1 VTATKEDTKKT
12 QVNDLAHGGSVEGSP
27 PVDLLVVIP
36 AFNEDGGVGPTIR
49 RLRDALA
56 GSERSSRILVV
67 DDGSTDDT
75 GEEARAQGVEVLR
88 HPTNLGYG
96 AALKSGIAAGSSEFV
111 GIIDA
116 DGTYPPEEMP
126 RLLELAADAQAD
138 MVVGT
143 RDPADK
149 SIPIERRPGKWMI
162 GRLAE
167 YLVQQKIPDVNSGL
181 RVFRRSALLQFL
193 DILPD
198 GFSFTTTITL
208 AMLSTG
214 HHVIHQPVQCSR
226 RVGSSKLR
234 AADFTTFVMVVLRTV
249 VLFNPLRVFLPLGTL
264 LFLVG
269 FGKFVYDVTLWNLS
283 ETAVMGFL
291 GAIVVWSV
299 GLLADMIARMQLH
312 RPRPPS

>member
-1 VTATKEDTKKT
+1 M
-12 QVNDLAHGGSVEGSP
+12 QVDDLAQGVSHEGSP

-36 AFNEDGGVGPTIR
+36 AFNEQGGVGPTIQ

-56 GSERSSRILVV
+56 GSEYTSRILVV

-75 GEEARAQGVEVLR
+75 GEEARAQGAEVLR
-88 HPTNLGYG
+88 HPANLGYG
-96 AALKSGIAAGSSEFV
+96 AALKSGIAASASEFI

-126 RLLELAADAQAD
+126 RLLELAVDEAAD
-138 MVVGT
+138 MVIGA
-143 RDPADK
+143 RDPRDK
-149 SIPIERRPGKWMI
+149 SIPVERRPGKWMI

-167 YLVQQKIPDVNSGL
+167 YLVQQNIPDVNSGL
-181 RVFRRSALLQFL
+181 RVFRRSALLPFFDL
-193 DILPD
+193 LPD

-214 HHVIHQPVQCSR
+214 HRVINLPVKCTR
-226 RVGSSKLR
+226 RIGSSKLR

-249 VLFNPLRVFLPLGTL
+249 VLFNPLRVFLPLGML

-269 FGKFVYDVTLWNLS
+269 LGKFVYDVTLWNLS